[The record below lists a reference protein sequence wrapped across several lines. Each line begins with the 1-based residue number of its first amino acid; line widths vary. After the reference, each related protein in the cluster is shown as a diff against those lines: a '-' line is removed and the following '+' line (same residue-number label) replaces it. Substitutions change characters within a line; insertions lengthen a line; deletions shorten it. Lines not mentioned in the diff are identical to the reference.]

1 MECIEMDFRTLSEI
15 WFAENTY
22 DLCFTYQKSLFTL
35 IQHANLKFGEQNIT
49 EIKPF
54 DIAELVKE
62 LAIKNPNTGKPTSRK
77 TLQTLV
83 MTLYRM
89 FDMAIDNDWLI
100 KNPAKKR
107 SKFIPKN
114 APKKKVKAIS
124 KADQLSILT
133 TSHRCQI
140 AALLMMFTGL
150 RTGELL
156 ALEWSDVD
164 LVSKRI
170 HVHRHTVK
178 ISSNQFISEEGTKTG
193 KTRFVTI
200 PDNMCTYLANEK
212 KKSTSIYVFPKTDGT
227 MNTPSSFKSAW
238 NSYINTLNFEDYR
251 RNFNGEISKFDP
263 KGYPK
268 NIKIN
273 PHQLRHTYAT
283 LLYISKTDPLT
294 ASKLLGHSSVQLTLD
309 IYTDLETQY
318 KTLDISNFNS
328 YLSNDLCRL

>member
-1 MECIEMDFRTLSEI
+1 
-15 WFAENTY
+15 
-22 DLCFTYQKSLFTL
+22 
-35 IQHANLKFGEQNIT
+35 
-49 EIKPF
+49 
-54 DIAELVKE
+54 
-62 LAIKNPNTGKPTSRK
+62 
-77 TLQTLV
+77 
-83 MTLYRM
+83 
-89 FDMAIDNDWLI
+89 
-100 KNPAKKR
+100 
-107 SKFIPKN
+107 
-114 APKKKVKAIS
+114 
-124 KADQLSILT
+124 
-133 TSHRCQI
+133 
-140 AALLMMFTGL
+140 MMFTGL